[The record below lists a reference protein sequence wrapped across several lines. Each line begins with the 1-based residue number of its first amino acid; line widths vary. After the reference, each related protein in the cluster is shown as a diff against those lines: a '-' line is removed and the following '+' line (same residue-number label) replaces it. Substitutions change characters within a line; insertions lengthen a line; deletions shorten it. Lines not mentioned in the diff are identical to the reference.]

1 MKGTSKDYV
10 TVVAV
15 ENTST
20 EASIQSSPVI
30 DKASPFVTV
39 LSINATETCSTKN
52 TLTMSETVMVHRA
65 LGERLGFG
73 LKFQGG
79 TKSNETIQRLFIQS
93 CTANSPAS
101 RVKASWGVLKEGDEI
116 LEINEMDVR
125 KLTRMQCVQSLKE
138 SGDSIKLLVRNGQGQ
153 VRHENS
159 NEQIVNGKSEKRLVP
174 PPVPPRKLNRKKS
187 FETGVVSK
195 ENLPSLKKSCSLD
208 LTPPVDP
215 ELYLNLFSDENERAS
230 LKGSES
236 DADTASTLSTVIDR
250 FSDRQSICS
259 SMSVDSDYDLAKSS
273 NLESLAKVLKPFQL
287 LEKEFHLDKTLKNE
301 YIPMQ
306 IKTPGYEVMEVK
318 PAKQSK
324 QDYENVSLTSVTT
337 QRNMVYEN
345 VEVKTP
351 PKPLPRQ
358 QAPKEGEPRKRAV
371 VVPTPRT
378 KPPVPPTKISPAVT
392 EVSTVQTWLNTSS
405 DMVHECPVAP
415 PAEILKVSVIN
426 NSNGFSLTPN
436 KSKKKDPSHL
446 PQVINVVPKIP
457 LKPPEVP
464 RTSGLIVDYSKLE
477 NEVFA
482 DFKNHKMVQAE
493 IVFNDELFE
502 AADIFAGDNLF
513 DSLEEGEKLGP
524 PEIVSQPGPSEA
536 YFNFGWSPV
545 ALSTIGEADED
556 MSSLEYQP
564 NTG

>member
-1 MKGTSKDYV
+1 MKSSCKDYV
-10 TVVAV
+10 TVVTV
-15 ENTST
+15 ENTSNIAM
-20 EASIQSSPVI
+20 EASVQAPVI

-52 TLTMSETVMVHRA
+52 ILQMSEMVIVHRA
-65 LGERLGFG
+65 PAERLGFG

-116 LEINEMDVR
+116 LEINGMDVR
-125 KLTRMQCVQSLKE
+125 KLTRMQCVQSLK
-138 SGDSIKLLVRNGQGQ
+138 DSNDLIKLLVRNGQGQ
-153 VRHENS
+153 VRNEHS
-159 NEQIVNGKSEKRLVP
+159 NELIVNGKAEKRLA
-174 PPVPPRKLNRKKS
+174 PPVPPRKLNRRKS
-187 FETGVVSK
+187 LETPNISNGSSK
-195 ENLPSLKKSCSLD
+195 ENQQKKPD
-208 LTPPVDP
+208 FTPPVDP
-215 ELYLNLFSDENERAS
+215 ELYFNLFSDENERVS
-230 LKGSES
+230 LKGNDS

-250 FSDRQSICS
+250 YSDRQSICS
-259 SMSVDSDYDLAKSS
+259 SMSIDSDYDLAKST
-273 NLESLAKVLKPFQL
+273 NLESLAKALKPFQL
-287 LEKEFHLDKTLKNE
+287 LEKEFQLEKKSDGKT
-301 YIPMQ
+301 M
-306 IKTPGYEVMEVK
+306 TGYEVMDVK
-318 PAKQSK
+318 PIK
-324 QDYENVSLTSVTT
+324 QDYENVSLTSVAT

-345 VEVKTP
+345 VEIKTP

-378 KPPVPPTKISPAVT
+378 KPPPVPPMKKSSGTVT
-392 EVSTVQTWLNTSS
+392 EVSTVQTWLNTS
-405 DMVHECPVAP
+405 DMIHECPVAP
-415 PAEILKVSVIN
+415 PSEILKVSIN
-426 NSNGFSLTPN
+426 NNNFNGSPAN
-436 KSKKKDPSHL
+436 KQKKGNNNKKDPSHL
-446 PQVINVVPKIP
+446 PQVINVVPKLP

-482 DFKNHKMVQAE
+482 DFKNHKTVTAE
-493 IVFNDELFE
+493 VVFNDELFE
-502 AADIFAGDNLF
+502 AADLFDSEHLF

-536 YFNFGWSPV
+536 YFNFGWSPI

-556 MSSLEYQP
+556 MSSLEFQP
-564 NTG
+564 NSG